1 MSNDATKTSIGSG
14 RILADDTLVSDRY
27 RIVRLIGVGGM
38 GMVYLARDQQLEI
51 DVALKVLRDDGL
63 AGEQRLE
70 RFRSELVLAR
80 QISHRNVVRIHDIGQ
95 AGDLNFISMDFVE
108 GRSLKQVLETDGAL
122 PLADALAIAVDLADA
137 LAEAHRNDIVHRDVK
152 PANVLLAPDR
162 AYLTDFGIARTM
174 QSGGMTKTGEIV
186 GTLDYLS
193 PEQAM
198 GKEVDG
204 RSDIYALGLLL
215 YEMLQGKRPFTG
227 ETAEEILAQRTLA
240 SPRDLNK
247 IAEKAN
253 PAVRRIVERCLAVD
267 PAERYQTADELADDL
282 RAGGAARRWTPRN
295 TRMAGIAAALL
306 ALIAAG
312 LWFGMTPTSE
322 SPAPVQV
329 AQAAAAP
336 LAILPFAIA
345 DTTGE
350 LDGFSQVL
358 TELLGDRLADSADL
372 TVVSSQRVAST
383 LRDLQL
389 RSDSLLPADRKLLG
403 ELLDA
408 DYLVVGQLQKLDQNF
423 RLIAQLQRAGSGETL
438 YRAEAQVDAVAQIFD
453 GIDQLAAL
461 LRANLDA
468 APGAPLG
475 EQNAINPQALALYA
489 EGVERLTSGKTR
501 DAIEPLEAAVRAAP
515 DFSQA
520 WDRLAQ
526 ARAEAGRDR
535 AAITAARK
543 AVTAL
548 GDQGGRG
555 AELIRAR
562 AAAIDG
568 DFAGATVRLEALLKD
583 YPADGE
589 AQLMLAE
596 IYGDAGRYQD
606 AETVLQSLVAES
618 PNHPQA
624 WFLLGKFAILGGDAR
639 RAADDFLVK
648 ALVVQNRLDN
658 TKGRADALNA
668 LGIAYQSIG
677 QFTEA
682 TRYYREALNLRESI
696 GDERGVAAVLAN
708 LARVDLREGRSDA
721 AREGLLAARDRLA
734 SIGDRWTTANL
745 ENELGFLEEQQGQFA
760 KSLEHYREALRLRND
775 LGDQRA
781 LAESFNNVGY
791 TYYLLGEYDN
801 AVVFIDR
808 SLATYNETGNSEG
821 VMFASQ
827 SKGILEIARGRYD
840 DALKALLES
849 LQLSR
854 DIGDKQ
860 TEGIAEG
867 YIGQTRH
874 LQGRYDAAVAAYDG
888 AIEKLTALGDE
899 VGVAEF
905 SLLAAE
911 LALDTGQNKLAG
923 EALESARNLLAS
935 DTNGARR
942 AHLRRVEGSWHD
954 RIGESP
960 IAEQKLQESLRE
972 AQASGE
978 RLATLR
984 SRLALA
990 ASHAR
995 VENGSDAQLAELRN
1009 INEAAER
1016 MGHSL
1021 LRYESG
1027 AALGHAYLAARKYDE
1042 AEAVLR
1048 ETLQPPRGAA
1058 EFHLQFRLHVMLAE
1072 CFERLDQPAA
1082 ANAEWRLAASGVA
1095 VALGMQTEAQQQAF
1109 RELAA
1114 VRRVLEHEEVS
1125 NEG

>member
-1 MSNDATKTSIGSG
+1 MSNDATKTSIGGG
-14 RILADDTLVSDRY
+14 RILAEDSLVSDRY

-38 GMVYLARDQQLEI
+38 GMVYLAHDQQLDI
-51 DVALKVLRDDGL
+51 DVALKVLRNDGL
-63 AGEQRLE
+63 PGEQSLE

-80 QISHRNVVRIHDIGQ
+80 QISHRNVIRIHDIGQ

-122 PLADALAIAVDLADA
+122 PLADALSIATDIADA

-152 PANVLLAPDR
+152 PANVLITADR
-162 AYLTDFGIARTM
+162 AYLTDFGIARSM

-198 GKEVDG
+198 GKEIDG

-227 ETAEEILAQRTLA
+227 ETAEEVLAQRTLG
-240 SPRDLNK
+240 SPRDLDK
-247 IAEKAN
+247 IAKQTN
-253 PAVRRIVERCLAVD
+253 PAVGRIVQRCLAVD
-267 PAERYQTADELADDL
+267 PAARYQTADELAADL
-282 RAGGAARRWTPRN
+282 RAGGAAHRFSWRPKPLVIGAAII
-295 TRMAGIAAALL
+295 AGVAAAGTWYV
-306 ALIAAG
+306 IADREA
-312 LWFGMTPTSE
+312 
-322 SPAPVQV
+322 PAPQTEL
-329 AQAAAAP
+329 QITEAAP
-336 LAILPFAIA
+336 LAVLPFTIA
-345 DTTGE
+345 DSSGE

-358 TELLGDRLADSADL
+358 TELLGERLADSADL
-372 TVVSSQRVAST
+372 TVISSQRVAST

-389 RSDSLLPADRKLLG
+389 RPDSLLPADRKLLG

-408 DYLVVGQLQKLDQNF
+408 DYLVTGRLQKLAESF
-423 RLIAQLQRAGSGETL
+423 SLIAQLQRAGSGETL
-438 YRAEAQVDAVAQIFD
+438 YRAEVQVDSVARLFD
-453 GIDQLAAL
+453 GINELTEL

-468 APGAPLG
+468 APGAPLP
-475 EQNAINPQALALYA
+475 EQKTVNPQALALYA
-489 EGVERLTSGKTR
+489 EGVELLTSGNTQ
-501 DAIEPLEAAVRAAP
+501 DAIEPLEAAVRSAP
-515 DFSQA
+515 DFAQA
-520 WDRLAQ
+520 WDRLAL

-535 AAITAARK
+535 AAITASRR
-543 AVTAL
+543 AVSAL
-548 GDQGGRG
+548 GDQGGRS

-562 AAAIDG
+562 ASAIDG
-568 DFAGATVRLEALLKD
+568 DFASATTRLETLLKE

-596 IYGDAGRYQD
+596 IYGDAGRYQE
-606 AETVLQSLVAES
+606 AETVLQSLVRES

-624 WFLLGKFAILGGDAR
+624 WFLLGKFAILAGDSR

-658 TKGRADALNA
+658 AKGRADALNA
-668 LGIAYQSIG
+668 LGIAYQGVG
-677 QFTEA
+677 QFDEA
-682 TRYYREALNLRESI
+682 TRYYREALTLREAV

-708 LARVDLREGRSDA
+708 LARIDLREGRGDA

-734 SIGDRWTTANL
+734 RIGDRWTTANL
-745 ENELGFLEEQQGQFA
+745 ENELGFLEEQQGQFE

-808 SLATYNETGNSEG
+808 SLATYRDTDNREG
-821 VMFASQ
+821 IMFASQ

-854 DIGDKQ
+854 ELGDKQ
-860 TEGIAEG
+860 AEGIAEG
-867 YIGQTRH
+867 YIGQARH
-874 LQGRYDAAVAAYDG
+874 LQGRFAAAAASFDAAM
-888 AIEKLTALGDE
+888 EKLKSLSDDP
-899 VGVAEF
+899 GVAEF
-905 SLLAAE
+905 SMLDAE
-911 LALDTGQNKLAG
+911 LSLDTGQYKRAEAAIEQARTLLEGDQNKARH
-923 EALESARNLLAS
+923 ALLL
-935 DTNGARR
+935 
-942 AHLRRVEGSWHD
+942 RVEGTWRD
-954 RIGESP
+954 RMNEP
-960 IAEQKLQESLRE
+960 EAAEKKLQESLVA

-978 RLATLR
+978 RLAILK

-995 VENGSDAQLAELRN
+995 VDSSNDAQLAELRN
-1009 INEAAER
+1009 IYEAAER

-1021 LRYESG
+1021 LRYEAG
-1027 AALGHAYLAARKYDE
+1027 AALGHAYLAAGKISDAEE
-1042 AEAVLR
+1042 AIR

-1058 EFHLQFRLHVMLAE
+1058 EYHRQFRLHLMLAE
-1072 CFERLDQPAA
+1072 LYEKEGAADAA
-1082 ANAEWRLAASGVA
+1082 ATEWKQASVGVSAAMK
-1095 VALGMQTEAQQQAF
+1095 MQNDAQRESF
-1109 RELAA
+1109 RELAT
-1114 VRRVLEHEEVS
+1114 VRLVLNHEEA
-1125 NEG
+1125 EQ